1 MSEDIKFSLG
11 RSEKISFNDSNI
23 FSDSKLKLPEISSKK
38 GAIRPRPY
46 SIYNVTQKG
55 S

>member
-1 MSEDIKFSLG
+1 MTEDIKFSIG
-11 RSEKISFNDSNI
+11 TSEKITFKDSNI
-23 FSDSKLKLPEISSKK
+23 FSDSKLKLPEISPIK
-38 GAIRPRPY
+38 GSIRPRPY